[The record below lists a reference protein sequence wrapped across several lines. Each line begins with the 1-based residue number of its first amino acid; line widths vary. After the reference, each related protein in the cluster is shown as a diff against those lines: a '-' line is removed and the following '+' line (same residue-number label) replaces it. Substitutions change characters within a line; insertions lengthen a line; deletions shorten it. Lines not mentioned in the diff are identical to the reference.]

1 MPRSKNKEKISGREK
16 ILMAVGSLCI
26 TAVTKFPMTYVI
38 RALGW
43 GDIWVDYSFE
53 IWLGINIVINTI
65 IIYYIGYLG
74 KEDIAPLKEAVERTN
89 VVRDE
94 MESAIKE
101 DKPKVPEE
109 KESDPGT
116 IGDNFEN
123 VEEPIE
129 PV

>member
-1 MPRSKNKEKISGREK
+1 
-16 ILMAVGSLCI
+16 MAVGSLCI

-74 KEDIAPLKEAVERTN
+74 KEDIAPLKEAVEGTN

-101 DKPKVPEE
+101 EQLEDYVKKDVESEPEADKVPEVSKDE
-109 KESDPGT
+109 IQPL
-116 IGDNFEN
+116 
-123 VEEPIE
+123 
-129 PV
+129 